1 MHTDGMS
8 LLHHATHPGKVFLPG
23 ITHHKESG
31 LDIFLLQSLEDNIR
45 VIGGAFVKGQVGRF
59 LLNHRCVQILRRI
72 KVRIQRLIFWAVG
85 IQTKTVSLPIFEAFQ
100 LVCQFPILL
109 PQLLDL
115 PLIFPLYLMHPHAQH
130 HGYHRGHG
138 NDQNGHGKKQVSVK
152 APFWRL
158 SIPYV
163 FISIIFNPVTL
174 YVPFSIKKQERNSS
188 LLYTYFF
195 LPRMKNTTAVAATAA
210 DMPADT
216 TSRT

>member
-45 VIGGAFVKGQVGRF
+45 VIGGAVVKGQVGRF

-85 IQTKTVSLPIFEAFQ
+85 IQAKTVSLPIFEAFQ

-152 APFWRL
+152 APFL
-158 SIPYV
+158 
-163 FISIIFNPVTL
+163 
-174 YVPFSIKKQERNSS
+174 
-188 LLYTYFF
+188 
-195 LPRMKNTTAVAATAA
+195 AVKH
-210 DMPADT
+210 
-216 TSRT
+216 SFRFYKHHF